1 MSDNRIEGA
10 GNKMAGSVK
19 EGIGKLTGDAKLQ
32 AEGVAQK
39 AGGSVQNAAGK
50 VQDSAAAEPRGGVDH
65 DRVEGSGKKLGGSI
79 KEGIGKLTGDE
90 KLKTEGRTD
99 KAAGGLQ
106 NAFGGAKDAV
116 RDAFKK

>member
-10 GNKMAGSVK
+10 GNKAAGSVK

-32 AEGVAQK
+32 AEGTAQK

-50 VQDSAAAEPRGGVDH
+50 VEDRAAAEPRGGVDH
-65 DRVEGSGKKLGGSI
+65 DRVEGSGKKLGGSL
-79 KEGIGKLTGDE
+79 KEGLGNLTGDE
-90 KLKTEGRTD
+90 KLKAEGKTD

>member
-10 GNKMAGSVK
+10 GEKVAGSVK
-19 EGIGKLTGDAKLQ
+19 EGVGKLTGDAKLQ

-50 VQDSAAAEPRGGVDH
+50 VEERAAAEPRGGVDH
-65 DRVEGSGKKLGGSI
+65 ERVDGAGRKRGGDLQEGLG
-79 KEGIGKLTGDE
+79 LVTGDE
-90 KLKTEGRTD
+90 KLKAEGKTD